1 MSKIVLSK
9 MKKTILLISILSILS
24 CSKKEIDNSTVISAE
39 NKKIESINVERQKL
53 NEKIALKNQQNV
65 LKDLSGKHQLK
76 FTSDETSAF
85 TGSVNF
91 ENTGRDLYE
100 ISGNA
105 KSGKNTL
112 EIKGTIK
119 KVTEKHLNFDGE
131 ITQKINGTVYKRN
144 KKTTF
149 SDEGKGNFW
158 RLQNKI
164 NSSGFVDYIDIY
176 F

>member
-1 MSKIVLSK
+1 
-9 MKKTILLISILSILS
+9 MKQAILIISTLSILS
-24 CSKKEIDNSTVISAE
+24 CSKKEIENTDITSPE
-39 NKKIESINVERQKL
+39 NKKIESLNIERQKL
-53 NEKIALKNQQNV
+53 NENIAIKNQQNV

-76 FTSDETSAF
+76 FTSDETAGFSG
-85 TGSVNF
+85 TVNF

-112 EIKGTIK
+112 AINGTIK

-131 ITQKINGTVYKRN
+131 ITQKINGTVYKRTS
-144 KKTTF
+144 KTTF
-149 SDEGKGNFW
+149 FNEGKGNFW